1 MKTLEHLEYLCTNE
15 TTLYLASNLSMGD
28 LNQLAEHFRA
38 KRLALVDAKDKVTGL
53 GLKEINS
60 EIQAV
65 KEKLTKTNQAISML
79 QVALKE
85 QKTKQK
91 KDPDFAHRFVKEA
104 EKTLP
109 KDLFEKILKKAR
121 VN

>member
-1 MKTLEHLEYLCTNE
+1 MKTLEHLEHLCTNE

-53 GLKEINS
+53 GLQEINN
-60 EIQAV
+60 ELKAV

-104 EKTLP
+104 EKILP

>member
-1 MKTLEHLEYLCTNE
+1 MKTLEHLEHLCINE
-15 TTLYLASNLSMGD
+15 TTLYLASNLSMDD

-38 KRLALVDAKDKVTGL
+38 KRAALVTAKDKVTGL
-53 GLKEINS
+53 GLQEINN
-60 EIQAV
+60 ELKAV
-65 KEKLTKTNQAISML
+65 KEKLTKTNQAISMP

-91 KDPDFAHRFVKEA
+91 KDPNFAQRFVKEA

>member
-1 MKTLEHLEYLCTNE
+1 MKTLEHLEDICINE
-15 TTLYLASNLSMGD
+15 TTLYLASNLNMYD

-38 KRLALVDAKDKVTGL
+38 KRAALVTAKDKVTGL
-53 GLKEINS
+53 GLQEINN
-60 EIQAV
+60 ELKAV

-91 KDPDFAHRFVKEA
+91 KDPDFAQRFVKEA

-121 VN
+121 LN

>member
-1 MKTLEHLEYLCTNE
+1 MKTLEHLEHLCINE
-15 TTLYLASNLSMGD
+15 TTLYLAANLKMDD
-28 LNQLAEHFRA
+28 LNQLAEHFKA
-38 KRLALVDAKDKVTGL
+38 KRAALVTAKGKVTGL

-60 EIQAV
+60 ELQTV

-79 QVALKE
+79 QIALKE

-91 KDPDFAHRFVKEA
+91 QDPDFAHRFVKEA

-121 VN
+121 LN